1 MDATVPVNPVVYP
14 LLICMSSAV
23 VALVLFGVA
32 IVAVSASIRR
42 RHRTALQSWAQRG
55 YQFVL
60 PPSQASFLN
69 EPRSFGVGSNG
80 TLALTEDALH
90 FAQVMPERE
99 ITIPLRDID
108 SVHLVSK
115 FNGRWGGGP
124 YMVIRRKVGDLTG
137 FQISAARRWAEA
149 IDSVRAGN
157 LPLAQPGDL
166 NGRTMSAAS

>member
-1 MDATVPVNPVVYP
+1 
-14 LLICMSSAV
+14 MSSAV

-32 IVAVSASIRR
+32 VVAVSASIRR
-42 RHRTALQSWAQRG
+42 RHRLAMQSWAQRG

-60 PPSQASFLN
+60 PPAQASFLN

-80 TLALTEDALH
+80 TLAMTEDALH

-108 SVHLVSK
+108 SVHLVNK

-124 YMVIRRKVGDLTG
+124 YLVIRRKVGDLTG
-137 FQISAARRWAEA
+137 FQIGNARRMAEA
-149 IDSVRAGN
+149 LNSARDGNPPAQTGEFSGRAISAVR
-157 LPLAQPGDL
+157 
-166 NGRTMSAAS
+166 